1 MHTQYIVWF
10 RSFHKQEARLRLKH
24 ADLDIL
30 EISHL
35 PGFRSLTHFSGFF
48 KKCEGISPSM
58 YRKV

>member
-1 MHTQYIVWF
+1 MVWF